1 MKNTDILFASHYR
14 EILQFVY
21 ENGESKRDDIYRIL
35 PGSSTTKKNR
45 VDDLIEC
52 RFLVEVRHGLHN
64 VKMISLTPEGERIC
78 RLLME
83 IEGGDDR
90 SHPPNADSLPELEKA

>member
-21 ENGESKRDDIYRIL
+21 EKGESKRDDIYRIL

-52 RFLVEVRHGLHN
+52 GFLVEVRYGLHN
-64 VKMISLTPEGERIC
+64 VKMISLTMEGERIC